1 MAPEPSITAASE
13 TQASVEV
20 TTTSHDVTADSTCN
34 DNNNGE
40 TSDPEKSLDFAVELL
55 EKGSTAL
62 KENDFSEAVDCF
74 SRALEIRSGFSFHC
88 LILVLISR
96 TLHLTSQISALS
108 MVFSSFGLRAFYGG
122 VLLIKNVVNLGRNL
136 QIECVNFMCQ
146 VSKFSTLIERTC
158 CL

>member
-1 MAPEPSITAASE
+1 MAPEPSITAALE

-34 DNNNGE
+34 DNNGE

-62 KENDFSEAVDCF
+62 KENDFSEAVECF
-74 SRALEIRSGFSFHC
+74 SRALEIRLGFSFHC

-96 TLHLTSQISALS
+96 TLHLTSQISVLS
-108 MVFSSFGLRAFYGG
+108 MVFSSFGLRVFLRWSFAY
-122 VLLIKNVVNLGRNL
+122 
-136 QIECVNFMCQ
+136 
-146 VSKFSTLIERTC
+146 
-158 CL
+158 